1 MKVKGVF
8 MGLVCL
14 LMACEKGID
23 YGRLKELLLKKAP
36 SENEVFLI
44 ISKEKGEDYPV
55 KSGEVLQSWLSPPLS
70 EVESAI
76 ITNETPVIFWLSL
89 IQVNVP
95 PSPYEPY
102 EPSPP
107 PCPNGVICGDI
118 LYSFVYAEFPDGATS
133 PQNINEGIIAFRYEW
148 REGENPGTA
157 ENNYWQR
164 ISYRFI
170 DKVPVSGRISGRV
183 INAITGEPIER
194 AKVYAEHSSGRNSMV
209 AVTDA
214 NGDFS
219 IILVRP
225 GNNTLRAFAD
235 EFQIAEVENVV
246 VQPNST
252 IDVGTIELLPIPDAD
267 AFGTIRGK
275 VYFRDCQT
283 PVYGVQIYGKFYK
296 TIAYLTDSNGNQVF
310 PSAAT
315 VYQDGGYQIGLI
327 PPGNYQLRFRVQ
339 DLSGI
344 SRFGDQM
351 FSPATSFVP
360 ITITQTNAEGF
371 KITDIP
377 DVCLDNL
384 PPHLINL
391 VPSKTV
397 VSPNETITITAN
409 ATDPDNDILYY
420 YWSASDGFLGLGFSN
435 SITWTAPSTP
445 GTYKIKVVVNDH
457 KGGWD
462 SEELSIELKTWKGVG
477 GSDTGGGIIGSDP
490 VTTPIDLGKPPKE
503 IVSDTLG
510 NIYTVWQEGSWC
522 GSDTKIHLKMWNRST
537 SEWINLGSSSEVMS
551 GRCSPVIGIGS
562 DNLPVVMGGYEVE
575 GEGAKIKKWN
585 GTEWTELPP
594 SGAYATILNTPS
606 LAVDENNFIYVSW
619 SPHPLLPYQ
628 LFEVYLRMWNGNEW
642 QEIDGSASGG
652 GLSNAQKC
660 ASNPNVIVKNGRIAV
675 VWESAEPMPE
685 VFPCVYLP
693 AIHEIFLKYWNGKAW
708 IELGGSSSG
717 GGVSNSPLFD
727 STHPDVAI
735 GNDGNPIVVW
745 EEMVSPPI
753 CDCRGKDSCGV
764 IYLKK
769 WNGSE
774 WIELGN
780 SASGCGLGDFAYS
793 PSIILDENDNPVVAF
808 STNIRTPPEFHFV
821 IYIKKWN
828 GSEWVGIAGSSSGY
842 GVSGENVFAISP
854 SLTVD
859 PFGIFWVEYK
869 AYVLEGAGIYVKKDP

>member
-1 MKVKGVF
+1 MKVKCVF

-23 YGRLKELLLKKAP
+23 YGKLKELLLKKAP

-44 ISKEKGEDYPV
+44 ISKEKGEYYPV
-55 KSGEVLQSWLSPPLS
+55 KSGEVLQNWLSPPLS
-70 EVESAI
+70 EVESA

-89 IQVNVP
+89 ISVNVP
-95 PSPYEPY
+95 PSPHEPY

-118 LYSFVYAEFPDGATS
+118 LYSFVYAEFPPGATF

-148 REGENPGTA
+148 KEGQNPGTA

-170 DKVPVSGRISGRV
+170 DKVPVSGTITGRV

-225 GNNTLRAFAD
+225 GNNTVRAFAD

-252 IDVGTIELLPIPDAD
+252 IDVGIIELLPIPDAD

-315 VYQDGGYQIGLI
+315 VYQDGSYQIGLI

-344 SRFGDQM
+344 SRFGEQM

-360 ITITQTNAEGF
+360 ITITRTNAEGF
-371 KITDIP
+371 KITNIP

-384 PPHLINL
+384 PPHLISL

-397 VSPNETITITAN
+397 VSPDETIMITAN

-462 SEELSIELKTWKGVG
+462 DGTIEVL
-477 GSDTGGGIIGSDP
+477 
-490 VTTPIDLGKPPKE
+490 
-503 IVSDTLG
+503 
-510 NIYTVWQEGSWC
+510 
-522 GSDTKIHLKMWNRST
+522 
-537 SEWINLGSSSEVMS
+537 
-551 GRCSPVIGIGS
+551 VIGE
-562 DNLPVVMGGYEVE
+562 P
-575 GEGAKIKKWN
+575 
-585 GTEWTELPP
+585 GTMFCK
-594 SGAYATILNTPS
+594 YLN
-606 LAVDENNFIYVSW
+606 
-619 SPHPLLPYQ
+619 
-628 LFEVYLRMWNGNEW
+628 
-642 QEIDGSASGG
+642 
-652 GLSNAQKC
+652 
-660 ASNPNVIVKNGRIAV
+660 
-675 VWESAEPMPE
+675 
-685 VFPCVYLP
+685 
-693 AIHEIFLKYWNGKAW
+693 FL
-708 IELGGSSSG
+708 
-717 GGVSNSPLFD
+717 
-727 STHPDVAI
+727 
-735 GNDGNPIVVW
+735 
-745 EEMVSPPI
+745 
-753 CDCRGKDSCGV
+753 
-764 IYLKK
+764 
-769 WNGSE
+769 
-774 WIELGN
+774 
-780 SASGCGLGDFAYS
+780 
-793 PSIILDENDNPVVAF
+793 
-808 STNIRTPPEFHFV
+808 
-821 IYIKKWN
+821 
-828 GSEWVGIAGSSSGY
+828 
-842 GVSGENVFAISP
+842 
-854 SLTVD
+854 
-859 PFGIFWVEYK
+859 
-869 AYVLEGAGIYVKKDP
+869 

>member
-14 LMACEKGID
+14 LLACEKGID
-23 YGRLKELLLKKAP
+23 YGKLKELLLKKAP

-44 ISKEKGEDYPV
+44 ISKEKGEYYPV

-76 ITNETPVIFWLSL
+76 TNETPVIFWLSL
-89 IQVNVP
+89 ISVNVP

-118 LYSFVYAEFPDGATS
+118 LYSFVYAEFPPGATF

-148 REGENPGTA
+148 REGQNPGTS

-170 DKVPVSGRISGRV
+170 DRVPVSGTISGRV

-219 IILVRP
+219 IILLRP
-225 GNNTLRAFAD
+225 GNNTVRAFAD

-275 VYFRDCQT
+275 VYFRDCST

-315 VYQDGGYQIGLI
+315 VYQDGSYQIGLI

-344 SRFGDQM
+344 SRFGEQM

-360 ITITQTNAEGF
+360 ITITQINAEGF
-371 KITDIP
+371 KITNLP

-384 PPHLINL
+384 PPHLISL
-391 VPSKTV
+391 FPSKTV
-397 VSPNETITITAN
+397 VSPNETITIN
-409 ATDPDNDILYY
+409 ATAQDPDNDILYY

-462 SEELSIELKTWKGVG
+462 SEELSIELKTWKGIG
-477 GSDTGGGIIGSDP
+477 GSDTGGGISNTPGTYS
-490 VTTPIDLGKPPKE
+490 TTGGME
-503 IVSDTLG
+503 IVRSIASDSHG
-510 NIYTVWQEGSWC
+510 NIYVTWQEGGVC
-522 GSDTKIHLKMWNRST
+522 APEAEIYLKKWDVNLQ
-537 SEWINLGSSSEVMS
+537 EWIELGGSAT
-551 GRCSPVIGIGS
+551 GGGISNTPGVGS
-562 DNLPVVMGGYEVE
+562 CHPSIAVGPDDLPVVIWTETFDIYL
-575 GEGAKIKKWN
+575 KKWDDN
-585 GTEWTELPP
+585 QWVELGGSASGTGIIHTGSWSGAEASLAIDSNGFIYVTARVQRGPYLSDEIYLKVWDGTEWVEL
-594 SGAYATILNTPS
+594 G
-606 LAVDENNFIYVSW
+606 
-619 SPHPLLPYQ
+619 
-628 LFEVYLRMWNGNEW
+628 
-642 QEIDGSASGG
+642 GSASGG
-652 GLSNAQKC
+652 GISNAGGWNSSPKV
-660 ASNPNVIVKNGRIAV
+660 AVKDGMVYVAWTHE
-675 VWESAEPMPE
+675 WESEIPW
-685 VFPCVYLP
+685 VRYH
-693 AIHEIFLKYWNGKAW
+693 AIYLKYWNGIQW
-708 IELGGSSSG
+708 LELGGSASG
-717 GGVSNSPLFD
+717 EGVSNA
-727 STHPDVAI
+727 PDKYMGI
-735 GNDGNPIVVW
+735 GDIALDNEGNPLVAWAQQVNNEW
-745 EEMVSPPI
+745 
-753 CDCRGKDSCGV
+753 G

-769 WNGSE
+769 WDGNQ
-774 WIELGN
+774 WVELGG
-780 SASGCGLGDFAYS
+780 SASGTGIDRMYISGPVLAMDANGNPAVVYNSLYDSILVVYLKRWDGATWTEVAGSATGLGISGGPGGLPRVTID
-793 PSIILDENDNPVVAF
+793 PSGVLWVVYVAAVEPENM
-808 STNIRTPPEFHFV
+808 E
-821 IYIKKWN
+821 
-828 GSEWVGIAGSSSGY
+828 
-842 GVSGENVFAISP
+842 
-854 SLTVD
+854 
-859 PFGIFWVEYK
+859 
-869 AYVLEGAGIYVKKDP
+869 IYVKKDP